1 MSDESDHEERGYG
14 PEDFRKYPVEVDI
27 ELPPEA
33 WEEACERF
41 HTGREKGYEAD
52 LMDYL
57 QNLIDLEYNWKVRS
71 KECDEAPRA
80 AAQPAEDDRET
91 TPVEVELSDPLIEI
105 IKELKDEDVTLSEW
119 IEQAARIRTHLID
132 FGGHMFET
140 TVDVPEEAVEWAEL
154 RAEDARI
161 RGKEDI
167 HLLDYVL
174 EHVDLQFELP
184 EESEG
189 ESE

>member
-1 MSDESDHEERGYG
+1 MTDENGGEERGYG

-57 QNLIDLEYNWKVRS
+57 RDLIDLEYNWKVRS
-71 KECDEAPRA
+71 KESDEAARA
-80 AAQPAEDDRET
+80 AAQPAEGDRET
-91 TPVEVELSDPLIEI
+91 TTVEVELTDPLIEI
-105 IKELKDEDVTLSEW
+105 IEEVKDEDVTLSEW
-119 IEQAARIRTHLID
+119 IEQAARIRTRLMD
-132 FGGHMFET
+132 FGGNRFET

-161 RGKEDI
+161 RGKEDVY
-167 HLLDYVL
+167 LLDYVL

-184 EESEG
+184 DESEG
-189 ESE
+189 ENE